1 MSTSPSPE
9 SFETTP
15 TLVERGPR
23 FAMSRRLVLLV
34 SALALFSMSAS
45 ALAAPPAQA
54 DVVAAPVAIALNVVH
69 ATTEGGGV
77 ALDLESIKKW
87 LVKSFPNYSSFKGL
101 SDREDTVGV
110 GNEVKETLPNG
121 TVLAY
126 KHLGWKDGFAT
137 ISLSVGGLE
146 TTVNVKD
153 GKGFLQA
160 GRSYKDGMIVLAF
173 RVQKAP

>member
-1 MSTSPSPE
+1 MSASPTLQS
-9 SFETTP
+9 SETTA
-15 TLVERGPR
+15 TIVAKGPR
-23 FAMSRRLVLLV
+23 LALSRRLALMV
-34 SALALFSMSAS
+34 SALALLSLTTSV
-45 ALAAPPAQA
+45 LAAPPTEA
-54 DVVAAPVAIALNVVH
+54 DAASAPVTLTLNVVH

-77 ALDLESIKKW
+77 TPDLERIQKW
-87 LVKSFPNYSSFKGL
+87 LLKSFPNYSSFKRL
-101 SDREDTVGV
+101 SGREDTVQV

-160 GRSYKDGMIVLAF
+160 GRSFKDGMIVLAF